1 VSGRILVTGASGFVG
16 RGLVAALA
24 DAGTPVRAATR
35 NPASLPTARGVEAV
49 AVPDFTQ
56 PIDWEPLLAG
66 VDAVVHLAGI
76 AHVGARIDADLYD
89 RVNHRA
95 TAELAAAS
103 VRANVPRFILVSS
116 VRAQCGPASPRVLR
130 ESDEPQPTEAY
141 GRSKLEAEAAVRA
154 CPLAW
159 TILRPVVVYGP
170 GVKGNLASLM
180 RLARL
185 PLPLPF
191 AAFTSKR
198 SLIGLD
204 NLIGAVRFVLEQP
217 ATAGETYLVAEPEP
231 VSLAEIVA
239 ALRAGAGRRPGL
251 LPVPQAWLEAGL
263 RLAGRGDLWERLAGA
278 LVVDTSKLIAAGWS
292 PDRDTKAGLAR
303 MAAASL

>member
-1 VSGRILVTGASGFVG
+1 M
-16 RGLVAALA
+16 
-24 DAGTPVRAATR
+24 
-35 NPASLPTARGVEAV
+35 
-49 AVPDFTQ
+49 
-56 PIDWEPLLAG
+56 LAG

-76 AHVGARIDADLYD
+76 AHVGPRIGADAYD

-95 TAELAAAS
+95 TAELAVAC
-103 VRANVPRFILVSS
+103 VCANVPRFIFISS
-116 VRAQCGPASPRVLR
+116 VRAQSGPAATRILS
-130 ESDEPQPTEAY
+130 ESDAPQPTEAY

-204 NLIGAVRFVLEQP
+204 NLIGAIRFGSAQP

-239 ALRAGAGRRPGL
+239 ALRAGMGRRPGL
-251 LPVPQAWLEAGL
+251 FPVPQTWLQAGL

-278 LVVDTSKLIAAGWS
+278 LVVDPGKLIAAGWR
-292 PDRDTKAGLAR
+292 PDGDTKAGLAR
-303 MAAASL
+303 MAAAGR